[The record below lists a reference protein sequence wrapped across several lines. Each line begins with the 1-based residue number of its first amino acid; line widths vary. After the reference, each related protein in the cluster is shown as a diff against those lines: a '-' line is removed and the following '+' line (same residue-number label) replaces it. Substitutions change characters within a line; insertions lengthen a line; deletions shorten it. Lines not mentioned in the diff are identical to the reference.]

1 MNYYFENEAQN
12 EKVNHLNMI
21 NTFENLRTN
30 EKELNTEIKITDETI
45 SKYTSNHVST
55 SY

>member
-1 MNYYFENEAQN
+1 MNYYFEKEAQN
-12 EKVNHLNMI
+12 EKVNPLNMI

-30 EKELNTEIKITDETI
+30 GKELNTEIKITDEAI